1 MAHKSNAF
9 KGLTGNAWVLPIR
22 DQVMLPG
29 AILTLQISRPA
40 GERAIHE
47 SISSDRLI
55 LAVTQKNSDKEEPGQ
70 DDLYEVGTLAE
81 VVHTIPMPD
90 GSTRLVLKGLRRCK
104 IDKFTGDSAV
114 LKAQYS
120 EITESEEVGSN
131 PDAFLRLL
139 KRAFNE
145 LAERSDLI
153 PSESI
158 ESVSG
163 CNNPQLIA
171 FLIAHFL
178 PSQNVEKQR
187 ILEIQDQEQ
196 LLENVLAMCKKEEAL
211 LDAQEHIRN
220 KVESDISAVQ
230 RQFFLKEQLRA
241 IQSELGIKG
250 PFAEECDAYRLLIES
265 WIPEPARTQALAE
278 LRKLEQAT
286 EGSPDIHVTRN
297 YLQTLTRL
305 PWGASSV
312 DSNDLAEAEER
323 LNDAHFGLSTVK
335 ERVIEFLAVKQLR
348 GSSKGAV
355 LCFVGPP
362 GVGKTSFARSVAK
375 VMNRKCGHIALGGV
389 RDEAEIRGHR
399 RTYVGARPGRVV
411 QSIIEAGKMNPV
423 LVLDEID
430 KLCQG
435 MGGDPT
441 SALLELLDPSQNSHF
456 VDHYLEVP
464 VDLSEVLFIVTA
476 NVLDS
481 IPSALLDRMEII
493 EFSGYTESERSAIAQ
508 QYVVPEVQDQC
519 GLGSDF
525 PSLAPDA
532 LLTLVREYSRESG
545 VRSLSREIA
554 RLGRKLAKRV
564 AMGQEIPSNLN
575 RAELI
580 ELLGLPQI
588 PIADIGDSE
597 EIGIVNGLVVAG
609 YGGDHMQVEVSLTKP
624 IGNEPKLMLTGS
636 VGPVLQESVQTAL
649 TCVRSFLD
657 ARGIDSRFDVHVH
670 LPQAAIPKD
679 GPSAGL
685 TVAVGLFSA
694 FSGRAIRSKVAMTG
708 ELNLRGHTLAIG
720 GLREKLLAAKRYG
733 YETVLYPRCQRAE
746 FEALPT
752 EVWAGINVCP
762 VGDLEEAL
770 QACLVQAQT
779 VSIR

>member
-1 MAHKSNAF
+1 
-9 KGLTGNAWVLPIR
+9 
-22 DQVMLPG
+22 MLPG

-40 GERAIHE
+40 GERAISE

-55 LAVTQKNSDKEEPGQ
+55 LAVTQRNSDKEAPTP
-70 DDLYEVGTLAE
+70 DDLYHVGTMAE
-81 VVHTIPMPD
+81 VVHSVPMPD
-90 GSTRLVLKGLRRCK
+90 GSTRLVLKGLRRCSV
-104 IDKFTGDSAV
+104 DKFESDPAV
-114 LKAQYS
+114 LRAQYR
-120 EITESEEVGSN
+120 EIAEGEILGSRF
-131 PDAFLRLL
+131 DAYARLL
-139 KRAFNE
+139 KQAFASI
-145 LAERSDLI
+145 AERNEQI

-158 ESVSG
+158 DSVSL
-163 CNNPQLIA
+163 CSNPLSIA
-171 FLIAHFL
+171 FLVTHFL
-178 PSQNVEKQR
+178 PASSIEKQG
-187 ILEIQDQEQ
+187 ILEIEDSEI
-196 LLENVLAMCKKEEAL
+196 LFESVLTLCKKEEAL
-211 LDAQEHIRN
+211 LDAQEHIRSR
-220 KVESDISAVQ
+220 VESDISAVQ

-250 PFAEECDAYRLLIES
+250 PFSEECDSYRSMIES
-265 WIPEPARTQALAE
+265 TIPEPARSQALIE
-278 LRKLEQAT
+278 LRKLEQAS

-297 YLQTLTRL
+297 YLQTLTRI
-305 PWGASSV
+305 PWGSGSV
-312 DSNDLAEAEER
+312 DSMDIADAELR
-323 LNDAHFGLSTVK
+323 LDDAHFGLEAVK
-335 ERVIEFLAVKQLR
+335 ERIIEFLAVKKLK

-375 VMNRKCGHIALGGV
+375 VMNRTCGHIALGGV

-399 RTYVGARPGRVV
+399 RTYVGARPGRIV
-411 QSIIEAGKMNPV
+411 QAIIEAGKMNPV

-441 SALLELLDPSQNSHF
+441 SALLELLDPSQNTQF

-476 NVLDS
+476 NILDS
-481 IPSALLDRMEII
+481 IPSALLDRMEVI
-493 EFSGYTESERSAIAQ
+493 EFSGYTESERTAIAE
-508 QYVVPEVQDQC
+508 QYVIPGVREGS
-519 GLGSDF
+519 GLGQDF
-525 PSLAPDA
+525 P
-532 LLTLVREYSRESG
+532 LLSSEAILSLVREYSRESG
-545 VRSLSREIA
+545 VRSLSREIS
-554 RLGRKLAKRV
+554 RLGRKLAKQ
-564 AMGQEIPSNLN
+564 AALGKAIPAHLSKS
-575 RAELI
+575 ELVN
-580 ELLGLPQI
+580 LLGLPQI
-588 PIADIGDSE
+588 AVAELSDTE

-624 IGNEPKLMLTGS
+624 IGSEPKLMLTGS

-694 FSGRAIRSKVAMTG
+694 FSGRAILSKVAMTG
-708 ELNLRGHTLAIG
+708 ELNLRGQTLAIG

-733 YETVLYPRCQRAE
+733 YQIVLIPASQRDE

-752 EVWAGINVCP
+752 EISDGITIHP
-762 VGDLEEAL
+762 VANLEEAL
-770 QACLVQAQT
+770 QKCLVQAQT